1 MSTTIPYQLSRNTL
15 SELYNNNSILSK
27 NRLAN
32 KAINDIKYGVLQ
44 INNLGVNKIYVY
56 EYKFSL
62 DDINTVDND
71 YFENILFK
79 LPDIFYDSTITYKV
93 KQTNETVLLHLD
105 HRLYGEN
112 PDYQEV
118 LNSRSGYNNTRY
130 NYPYEPYKS
139 IITDDNGI
147 SSIQVSITI
156 DWSGSLMSSN

>member
-15 SELYNNNSILSK
+15 LELYNNNSILSK

-62 DDINTVDND
+62 DDINTVNND
-71 YFENILFK
+71 YFENILLK

-93 KQTNETVLLHLD
+93 IKTNETVLLHLD

-112 PDYQEV
+112 SDYREV
-118 LNSRSGYNNTRY
+118 LDNINSYSYNSN
-130 NYPYEPYKS
+130 NYAYEPNKS
-139 IITDDNGI
+139 ITTDDNGI
-147 SSIQVSITI
+147 RSIQVSIKI
-156 DWSGSLMSSN
+156 DWSGSLIS